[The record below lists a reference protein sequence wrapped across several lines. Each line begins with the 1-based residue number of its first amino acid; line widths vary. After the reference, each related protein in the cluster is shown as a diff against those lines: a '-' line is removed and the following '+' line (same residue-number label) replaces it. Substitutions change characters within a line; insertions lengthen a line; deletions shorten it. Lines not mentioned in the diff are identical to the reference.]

1 MNVIP
6 FKPPRLR
13 PRFGPPVVPPAAL
26 RGAVPQPGP
35 STDADADEDRL
46 RMRQNLAAMI
56 VITAIVVLGAWLI
69 DSLRHYSRIQSCLE
83 AGHRNCIPIEAKF
96 QPSPFRS

>member
-1 MNVIP
+1 MNVVP
-6 FKPPRLR
+6 FKPPRVR
-13 PRFGPPVVPPAAL
+13 RRFGPPVVPPAAL
-26 RGAVPQPGP
+26 SGALSQPGRSP
-35 STDADADEDRL
+35 DADADDDRL

-56 VITAIVVLGAWLI
+56 VITTIVVLGAWLI
-69 DSLRHYSRIQSCLE
+69 DSLRHYSRIQSCIE